1 MKWCGKSA
9 PRPRRLGRQGK
20 PHLEQELI
28 GERSLRGMGDPP
40 KCSRVRS
47 LMRLLGNQGPRR
59 MFAARSVGREQNSA
73 YRATPAFF
81 LYFQGVAAS
90 ASAPVANAWP
100 IAPFLPFVA
109 APCGVVTAAASDL
122 SSTTSPGLR
131 SSAMRPRSAV
141 GKRSGRR

>member
-1 MKWCGKSA
+1 VKRCGKSA

-28 GERSLRGMGDPP
+28 GERSLRGMGGPP

-73 YRATPAFF
+73 YRVTPAF
-81 LYFQGVAAS
+81 
-90 ASAPVANAWP
+90 
-100 IAPFLPFVA
+100 
-109 APCGVVTAAASDL
+109 
-122 SSTTSPGLR
+122 SS
-131 SSAMRPRSAV
+131 SSR
-141 GKRSGRR
+141 

>member
-1 MKWCGKSA
+1 MKRCGKSA

-28 GERSLRGMGDPP
+28 GERSLRGMGGPP

-73 YRATPAFF
+73 YRVTPAF
-81 LYFQGVAAS
+81 
-90 ASAPVANAWP
+90 
-100 IAPFLPFVA
+100 
-109 APCGVVTAAASDL
+109 
-122 SSTTSPGLR
+122 SS
-131 SSAMRPRSAV
+131 SSR
-141 GKRSGRR
+141 